1 MTVDDASPL
10 SFGQERLWL
19 LQHLDPDDAG
29 YNLVLALE
37 FAFGAVEPAL
47 RSALDDM
54 VAGQEML
61 RSVFGADAAGTPYRT
76 VVDRFQV
83 PLTRLAGTAAEEPQA
98 TAGAA
103 LAQPFVLSDGPPLRA
118 VLVHGDDRPDVVYLV
133 FHHILVDARSLNI
146 LTRELMVR
154 YAAHLTGG
162 PVALPTAP
170 IRFADF
176 VAAQRG
182 PENAARIAADV
193 EYWRA
198 ELDGVEPLRLPTD
211 RPRASF
217 SDRPDHRV
225 LFGLSP
231 EAKAAL
237 QRFALRHR
245 CAVPSVI
252 AAAFQVVLATQ
263 SGQSDIT
270 IGTVFTGRGD
280 AALDDVVGFFVNTCA
295 LRTDLAAAT
304 TGRALVRLVQG
315 KLAAAHRHQ
324 DAPFSQVVAATR
336 TARDADHNPLFDVV
350 YVHHPADP
358 PADEAAVGTGGV
370 RRLPSPEVA
379 VRFDLELTTVV
390 DDGLQGALAFR
401 GSLFERSTIVLL
413 ADRLVEALD
422 RLVADPDTP
431 VVDLDRP
438 APAERGLLDDWN
450 RTGSGRPPATLPA
463 MFEAQVARTPDA
475 VALDADGVEWTY
487 HALDAAADR
496 LARFLAGRGVGL
508 EDLVAVAL
516 PRSADLVV
524 AILGIMKAGAAYL
537 PVDVAYPRSRVELM
551 LHDAGVR
558 YGITTSDAT
567 RGWPGPEW
575 FALDDLDPVPD
586 TAPTARPTP
595 ENLAYVIFTSGSTGR
610 PKGVAVS
617 HAGLASMA
625 LTQAEQLRTSPPARV
640 LQQASPSFD
649 VSIWELVQ
657 ALSTGATLILPAA
670 DLVLAGTSLA
680 EVLTD
685 HRVTH
690 ATLTPTALRSLP
702 ADPHTLLDLRTLV
715 VAGEACPP
723 DLVDRWAPGRRLL
736 NAYGPTESTV
746 CATVSG
752 PLSPGSGAPI
762 GRPVRDTRIHVL
774 DARLREVP
782 VGAVGEL
789 YIAGAGLA
797 RGYLGPAGLTA
808 SRFVANPYGPAGSRM
823 YRTGD
828 LARWRADGMLDYL
841 GRSDDQVKIRGFRV
855 EPAEIESVLTE
866 MPAVAGVAVL
876 VHDDGDD
883 RRLVAYVV
891 PAGPNAV
898 SRDEMRAYASRRL
911 PGYLVPSAF
920 VPLDAFPLTASG
932 KLDRRSLPA
941 PIYAASGSRRAPRS
955 PREKILCEI
964 FGEVL
969 GVAPPGIDDGFFD
982 LGGHSLLATRLTSRI
997 RSMLGVEVP
1006 IRIVFE
1012 APTVAQL
1019 APRLDVEHAAR
1030 PPLRRA
1036 ARPPRPPLSAGQR
1049 RLWFL
1054 DQLEATPAYNIAFAL
1069 RLRGTVDVG
1078 ALDAALTDIVDRHEI
1093 LRTVYPE
1100 ADGEPWQDV
1109 RPANASPPL
1118 AVLASTDAD
1127 VRRELAAAAR
1137 EIFDLRVDLP
1147 MRARLYALGPD
1158 DHVLLVVAHHIAFDG
1173 WSTGPFRRELAEAY
1187 GARRAGRAPEWSPLP
1202 VQYVDYALWQR
1213 DLIGSVADSASPAA
1227 RQLKHWTSH
1236 LADAPPQTALP
1247 ADRPRSATADAGA
1260 ELVFDLPAELHAGLR
1275 AVARDHQVTLFMV
1288 LQAALAAVL
1297 FRLDAG
1303 TDIVIGTPIAGRTD
1317 DALDGSVGFFV
1328 NTLALRTDL
1337 SGDPTFGE
1345 LLARV
1350 RDADLVAYANQDL
1363 PFEAVVEA
1371 LNPRRV
1377 LGANPVFQVSLALE
1391 ESESEESG
1399 HSFAGVAVE
1408 AMTIGTGRAKFDMSV
1423 TFAEPSGSGPAGGRL
1438 SGRVE
1443 YRTDLYDPT
1452 TIRSLV
1458 ARLILFLEAVITD
1471 PATPV
1476 EAVDLLSPAER
1487 RRFTGWTEVEAD
1499 DADRSLSELLGQ
1511 QVERTPDGP
1520 AVTSGTTTLTYRELD
1535 TRATRMAA
1543 ELAARGVGPETPV
1556 AVAMERTIDLVV
1568 ALVAILKAG
1577 GYYVP
1582 LPAGVPVARASAV
1595 LHDSGA
1601 ALLLVDPSTATPELR
1616 EMVAARGLAVMDA
1629 TAPAGGDASWAGP
1642 ARHPENLV
1650 YVMYT
1655 SGSTGVP
1662 KGVAITDRD
1671 VATVAADGCWGI
1683 GPGDRTLFH
1692 APHAFDASVY
1702 DLWIPLLTGGEVVV
1716 APPGELD
1723 MLAIGKLITAHAVTT
1738 LHVTAGLF
1746 RIMAEECPDAFAD
1759 VREVLTGGDVVSPSA
1774 VRRLLDAV
1782 PGLRVRHLYGPTE
1795 TTLCVTQHPVAADG
1809 EPEHWIPLGLPLDGT
1824 RLYVVDDRLR
1834 PVPPSVDGELYI
1846 GGAGLARG
1854 YLNRPGLTAE
1864 RFVADP
1870 FGPPGS
1876 LMYRTGDLVRR
1887 TGDGR
1892 LRFIGRGDTQV
1903 KINGFRVEPEEIEA
1917 VLAGRPDVA
1926 QAVVLARDDGRGTT
1940 RLLAYVVPAPG
1951 HDTDVAELRR
1961 YLGESLPSYMMPA
1974 AFMTID
1980 SLPLTSNAKVD
1991 RSALPEPPSAPAGGS
2006 RGPRTL
2012 REQILCRLFGEVL
2025 GRPRVGAEESFFDLG
2040 GHSLLAMK
2048 LLSRIR
2054 AELHAD
2060 ASIRV
2065 LFEAPT
2071 VAELALS
2078 LDADPTD
2085 PFDMVLPLRVGGTGA
2100 PVFLIHPIGGLSW
2113 CYSRF
2118 LPHIP
2123 PGHPVYGLQ
2132 LSGYLGRPDRPE
2144 SIGQII
2150 ADYTARI
2157 RELHPHGPYALA
2169 GWSFGGFLA
2178 HEIAVELSAY
2188 GDVPVVLMLDAAP
2201 SRRDT
2206 RSPDDVTLPADTARA
2221 IAVSMHGAA
2230 AGMAEALTG
2239 GAIADLTVLAE
2250 HCVRLAAGYQSRRF
2264 DGSVISI
2271 EASGS
2276 AEARRASREP
2286 WSEYAQGGVI
2296 THVVDCAHD
2305 QMMDP
2310 GTVERTG
2317 PILAEAIR
2325 RRLAGENESADG

>member
-1 MTVDDASPL
+1 VTVDDMYRL

-19 LQHLDPDDAG
+19 LQHLDPDAAG

-37 FAFGAVEPAL
+37 FASRPVESAL

-54 VAGQEML
+54 VTRHEML
-61 RSVFGADAAGTPYRT
+61 RSVFTADAAGTPYRR
-76 VVDRFQV
+76 VVDGFQV
-83 PLTRLAGTAAEEPQA
+83 PLARLAGVAAEEPHV
-98 TAGAA
+98 TARAA
-103 LAQPFVLSDGPPLRA
+103 LARPFVLSDGPPLRA
-118 VLVHGDDRPDVVYLV
+118 VLVHGDARPDVLYLV

-146 LTRELMVR
+146 LARELTVR
-154 YAAHLTGG
+154 YSAHLTGS
-162 PVALPTAP
+162 PAALPPAP
-170 IRFADF
+170 VRFADH

-211 RPRASF
+211 RPRTSI
-217 SDRPDHRV
+217 SDRPDDRV

-231 EAKAAL
+231 EVTSAL
-237 QRFALRHR
+237 QRFALRQR

-263 SGQSDIT
+263 TGRSDIT

-295 LRTDLAAAT
+295 LRSDLAAAP
-304 TGRALVRLVQG
+304 TGRALVRLVHG

-324 DAPFSQVVAATR
+324 DAPFSEVVATTR
-336 TARDADHNPLFDVV
+336 TARDADHNPLFDVL

-358 PADEAAVGTGGV
+358 PADRASAGTGGV
-370 RRLPSPEVA
+370 RRLPSPDVA
-379 VRFDLELTTVV
+379 IRFDLELTTVV
-390 DDGLQGALAFR
+390 ADRLEGALAFR
-401 GSLFERSTIVLL
+401 GSLFERSTIGLL
-413 ADRLVEALD
+413 AERLVGVLD
-422 RLVADPDTP
+422 RLVAEPDTP
-431 VVDLDRP
+431 VAELDRP

-450 RTGSGRPPATLPA
+450 RTGSGRPPETLPA
-463 MFEAQVARTPDA
+463 MFEAQVARTPDG

-487 HALDAAADR
+487 RALDAAADR
-496 LARFLAGRGVGL
+496 LARFLAGRGVGP

-524 AILGIMKAGAAYL
+524 AILGIGKAGAAFL
-537 PVDVAYPRSRVELM
+537 PVDVAQPRSRVELM
-551 LHDAGVR
+551 LRDAPVR
-558 YGITTSDAT
+558 CGITTSDAT
-567 RGWPGPEW
+567 RDWPGPHW
-575 FALDDLDPVPD
+575 FALDELGPVPD
-586 TAPTARPTP
+586 AAPTIRPTP
-595 ENLAYVIFTSGSTGR
+595 GHLAYVIFTSGSTGR
-610 PKGVAVS
+610 PKGVAVP
-617 HAGLASMA
+617 HAGLASIA
-625 LTQAEQLRTSPPARV
+625 LTQAELLGAGPPARV

-649 VSIWELVQ
+649 VAIWEIIQ
-657 ALSTGATLILPAA
+657 ALSSGATLVLPAPDLVMAGQSLA
-670 DLVLAGTSLA
+670 DL
-680 EVLTD
+680 LTG

-702 ADPHTLLDLRTLV
+702 VDPHALSDLRTLV

-723 DLVDRWAPGRRLL
+723 DLVDRWAPGRRMLD
-736 NAYGPTESTV
+736 AYGPTESTI
-746 CATVSG
+746 CATVSD
-752 PLSPGSGAPI
+752 PLSPGGGAPI

-782 VGAVGEL
+782 VGAVGEV

-841 GRSDDQVKIRGFRV
+841 GRSDGQVKIRGFRV

-891 PAGPNAV
+891 PAGPEAV
-898 SRDEMRAYASRRL
+898 SREEMRAYASRRL
-911 PGYLVPSAF
+911 PAYLVPSAF

-932 KLDRRSLPA
+932 KLDRRALPA
-941 PIYAASGSRRAPRS
+941 PVYAATGSRRPPRS

-969 GVAPPGIDDGFFD
+969 GVAPPGIDDGFFE

-997 RSMLGVEVP
+997 RSMLGVELP
-1006 IRIVFE
+1006 IRTVFE

-1019 APRLDVEHAAR
+1019 APRLDAGAEAR
-1030 PPLRRA
+1030 PALRPA
-1036 ARPPRPPLSAGQR
+1036 SRPPRPPLSAGQR

-1054 DQLEATPAYNIAFAL
+1054 GQLEAAAAYNIAFAM

-1078 ALDAALTDIVDRHEI
+1078 ALDAALTDVVDRHEI

-1109 RPANASPPL
+1109 RPASASPPL
-1118 AVLASTDAD
+1118 TVLASTDAD

-1137 EIFDLRVDLP
+1137 EAFDLRVDLP
-1147 MRARLYALGPD
+1147 VRARLYVLGPD
-1158 DHVLLVVAHHIAFDG
+1158 HHVLLVVAHHIAFDG

-1187 GARRAGRAPEWSPLP
+1187 DARRAGRAPEWSPLP
-1202 VQYVDYALWQR
+1202 VQYVDFALWQR
-1213 DLIGSVADSASPAA
+1213 DLLGSVADPESPAA
-1227 RQLKHWTSH
+1227 RQLTHWTSQ
-1236 LADAPPQTALP
+1236 LAGAPPQTALP
-1247 ADRPRSATADAGA
+1247 ADRPRSATADASA
-1260 ELVFDLPAELHAGLR
+1260 ELAFDLPAELHAGLR
-1275 AVARDHQVTLFMV
+1275 AVARDHQVTLFMT
-1288 LQAALAAVL
+1288 LQAALGAVL
-1297 FRLDAG
+1297 FRLGAG
-1303 TDIVIGTPIAGRTD
+1303 ADIVIGTPVAGRTD

-1345 LLARV
+1345 LLSRV
-1350 RDADLVAYANQDL
+1350 RDTDLVAYANQDL

-1377 LGANPVFQVSLALE
+1377 LGANPVFQVSLVLE
-1391 ESESEESG
+1391 EAAAEG
-1399 HSFAGVAVE
+1399 AGGSFAGIAVE
-1408 AMTIGTGRAKFDMSV
+1408 ELPVGTGRAKFDMAV
-1423 TFAEPSGSGPAGGRL
+1423 TFTEPAGSGGVGGRL

-1443 YRTDLYDPT
+1443 YRTDLYDRA

-1458 ARLILFLEAVITD
+1458 DRLVLFLEAVGTD

-1487 RRFTGWTEVEAD
+1487 RRFTGSAEVGVVVP
-1499 DADRSLSELLGQ
+1499 DRSLPELLRR
-1511 QVERTPDGP
+1511 QVDRTPDGP
-1520 AVTSGTTTLTYRELD
+1520 AVTSGATTLTYRELD
-1535 TRATRMAA
+1535 AVATRFAA
-1543 ELAARGVGPETPV
+1543 DLAARGVGLETPV

-1577 GYYVP
+1577 GHYVP

-1595 LHDSGA
+1595 VEDSGA
-1601 ALLLVDPSTATPELR
+1601 ALLLVDPATATAELR
-1616 EMVAARGLAVMDA
+1616 DMAAARGLAVLDA
-1629 TAPAGGDASWAGP
+1629 TAPDGGDASWAGP

-1655 SGSTGVP
+1655 SGSSGVP
-1662 KGVAITDRD
+1662 KGVAVTDRD
-1671 VATVAADGCWGI
+1671 VATLVADGCWGV

-1702 DLWIPLLTGGEVVV
+1702 DLWVPLLNGGEVVV

-1723 MLAIGKLITAHAVTT
+1723 MLAIGKLIADHAVTT
-1738 LHVTAGLF
+1738 VHVTAGLF
-1746 RIMAEECPDAFAD
+1746 RIMAEECPDAFAG
-1759 VREVLTGGDVVSPSA
+1759 VREVLSGGDVVSPSA

-1782 PGLRVRHLYGPTE
+1782 PGVRVRHLYGPTE
-1795 TTLCVTQHPVAADG
+1795 TTLCVTQHLVAADG
-1809 EPEHWIPLGLPLDGT
+1809 EPEHWVPLGAPLDGT
-1824 RLYVVDDRLR
+1824 RLYVLDDRLR
-1834 PVPPSVDGELYI
+1834 PVPPCVDGELYI

-1854 YLNRPGLTAE
+1854 YLNRPGRTAE

-1876 LMYRTGDLVRR
+1876 LMYRTGDVVRR
-1887 TGDGR
+1887 TGDGQ
-1892 LRFIGRGDTQV
+1892 LRFLGRGDTQV

-1926 QAVVLARDDGRGTT
+1926 QAVVVARDDGRGST

-1951 HDTDVAELRR
+1951 HRPEVAELRR
-1961 YLGESLPSYMMPA
+1961 HLGESLPSYMLPA
-1974 AFMTID
+1974 GLMTIGA
-1980 SLPLTSNAKVD
+1980 LPLTSNAKVD
-1991 RSALPEPPSAPAGGS
+1991 RSALPEPPGAVAGGT

-2012 REQILCRLFGEVL
+2012 REQVLCRLFGEVL
-2025 GRPRVGAEESFFDLG
+2025 GRERVGAEESFFDLG
-2040 GHSLLAMK
+2040 GHSLLAMR

-2054 AELHAD
+2054 AELHVD

-2071 VAELALS
+2071 VAALALR
-2078 LDADPTD
+2078 LDADPSD
-2085 PFDMVLPLRVGGTGA
+2085 PFAMVLPLRVGGTGA

-2118 LPHIP
+2118 LPYIP

-2144 SIGQII
+2144 SIGQLV
-2150 ADYTARI
+2150 AEYTARI
-2157 RELHPHGPYALA
+2157 RESHPHGPYALV
-2169 GWSFGGFLA
+2169 GWSFGGLLA
-2178 HEIAVELSAY
+2178 HEIAVELSAH
-2188 GDVPVVLMLDAAP
+2188 GDVPVVLLLDAAP
-2201 SRRDT
+2201 SRPDT
-2206 RSPDDVTLPADTARA
+2206 RSPDDVTLPAGTADA
-2221 IAVSMHGAA
+2221 IAVSMRGAA
-2230 AGMAEALTG
+2230 AGMDEALTG
-2239 GAIADLTVLAE
+2239 GAVADLTVLAE
-2250 HCVRLAAGYQSRRF
+2250 HCVRLVAGHRTRRF
-2264 DGSVISI
+2264 DGSVISV

-2276 AEARRASREP
+2276 AEARRTREP
-2286 WSEYAQGGVI
+2286 WSAYARGGVR

-2305 QMMDP
+2305 QMMDA

-2325 RRLAGENESADG
+2325 RRLGGADGCADG